1 MKFWDWLKEL
11 PVAVAKDQQT
21 IDTEQ
26 AHLPEEAPAPT
37 ALEQLAIAEEKVRL
51 QLQMDR
57 ANIEEGERALQNARD
72 DLNRLHDEAEANAT
86 AGAAELQQVMD
97 AVKAA
102 QLENEAA
109 AAAAIQARKEQ
120 LAGKL
125 AQLAAEY
132 QAACII
138 AECDCT
144 ADVDKIADKVDADRD
159 EMLTKVLAA
168 SRVFED
174 AERTAVGW

>member
-1 MKFWDWLKEL
+1 MSCWDRITGAKKV
-11 PVAVAKDQQT
+11 PVAGAREIVTD
-21 IDTEQ
+21 Q
-26 AHLPEEAPAPT
+26 AHLPAEAPAPT
-37 ALEQLAIAEEKVRL
+37 ALEQLAIAEAKVRL

-57 ANIEEGERALQNARD
+57 ELIEEGERALQQARA

-86 AGAAELQQVMD
+86 AGAAELEQVIA

-109 AAAAIQARKEQ
+109 TSVAIQARKEQ
-120 LAGKL
+120 LADKL

-132 QAACII
+132 QAACMI

-144 ADVDKIADKVDADRD
+144 ADVDKIDDKMSADRD
-159 EMLTKVLAA
+159 EMLVRLLPA